1 MRFRRLGNNRAK
13 AVAVTVFA
21 ALAAFSIAS
30 AARPITAR
38 PAHPFPATSPATSPA
53 NAPSTARKPRANEL
67 TLAGLRPGRD
77 TRAMALARFHKPWAG
92 DPDSEPDSDTSAVWR
107 DLCRNR
113 EVRMDFGENDV
124 IESITVSIIAGPI
137 YDCAPGASG
146 APGAATMPMEAWR
159 TGRCLSLGELRSRVL
174 VVYGPPES
182 QGPSSEQGDE
192 AEFLYYAFDWA
203 GSEVPQVLEVTCN
216 KKSGRVVQITLA
228 AESL

>member
-1 MRFRRLGNNRAK
+1 MRFRRLGDNRAM
-13 AVAVTVFA
+13 AVAVTIFA
-21 ALAAFSIAS
+21 ALAVFLSAG
-30 AARPITAR
+30 AARPVNAM
-38 PAHPFPATSPATSPA
+38 PAHPFSAISPATA
-53 NAPSTARKPRANEL
+53 AATARKPRANEL

-77 TRAMALARFHKPWAG
+77 TRATALARFHKPWAG

-113 EVRMDFGENDV
+113 EVRIEFGENDV
-124 IESITVSIIAGPI
+124 IESITVSFIAGPI
-137 YDCAPGASG
+137 YDCAPSTPG
-146 APGAATMPMEAWR
+146 APGASTMPMDAWR
-159 TGRCLSLGELRSRVL
+159 TGRGLSLGELRSRVL
-174 VVYGPPES
+174 VVYGQPES

>member
-1 MRFRRLGNNRAK
+1 M
-13 AVAVTVFA
+13 AVAVTIFA
-21 ALAAFSIAS
+21 ALAVFLFAG
-30 AARPITAR
+30 AARPVNAI
-38 PAHPFPATSPATSPA
+38 PAHPFSARFPATAA
-53 NAPSTARKPRANEL
+53 ATARKPRANEL

-77 TRAMALARFHKPWAG
+77 TRATALARFHKPWAG

-113 EVRMDFGENDV
+113 EVRMEFGENDV

-137 YDCAPGASG
+137 YDCAPSTSG
-146 APGAATMPMEAWR
+146 APGASTMPMDAWR
-159 TGRCLSLGELRSRVL
+159 TGRGLSLGELRSRVL
-174 VVYGPPES
+174 VVYGQPES

-203 GSEVPQVLEVTCN
+203 GSEVPQVLEVTCD